1 VGHHC
6 RPQRIRGDPLSTSA
20 SGAISDHTVDF
31 DPFSEDFFNGA
42 FDTYRRLRDTAPVY
56 YNPKWDFWALTRY
69 EDVAPATKDHETFSS
84 ARGATLDMVQA
95 HDDAIPLPKVII
107 SMDPPEHQKMRRLV
121 SNVFTPRAIAALEDM
136 VRDKVY
142 ERVHALDPSS
152 FDVVADFSALFP
164 NEVITTMLG
173 VPKQDRDQIRI
184 WLDLL
189 LERHPGQIATTAEGF
204 DASTKT
210 GIYYYGLVRQ
220 RRAEPRDDMISRLI
234 ETEVERD
241 GQVEKLTDV
250 DITGFATMLGG
261 AGAETVTK
269 LVGNA
274 MVAFADFPDQWQKL
288 QRDRSKIPAAVE
300 ELLRYE
306 APSQYQVRTTTRDVT
321 LHDRTIPAG
330 SAVLLVTGSATR
342 DERMFPHPDRVDIDR
357 ERKMGFNLA
366 FGYGV
371 HSCLGAALARMESRI
386 ALEALLD
393 LLPDYEVERAGL
405 RRVAMS
411 NVCGWSNVPVR
422 RKG

>member
-1 VGHHC
+1 VN
-6 RPQRIRGDPLSTSA
+6 SA
-20 SGAISDHTVDF
+20 TPRLTDDSIDF
-31 DPFSEDFFNGA
+31 DPFSMDFFNGA
-42 FDTYRRLRDTAPVY
+42 YDTYRRLRDEAPVY
-56 YNPKWDFWALTRY
+56 YNEKWDFWALTRY
-69 EDVAPATKDHETFSS
+69 DDVAPATKDHETFSS
-84 ARGATLDMVQA
+84 AKGATLDMVKA
-95 HDDAIPLPKVII
+95 HDDAIPVPKVII

-136 VRDKVY
+136 VREKVY
-142 ERVHALDPSS
+142 ERLDALNPES
-152 FDVVADFSALFP
+152 FDVVADFSAVFP

-173 VPKQDRDQIRI
+173 VPKQDRDQIRQ

-189 LERHPGQIATTAEGF
+189 LERHPGEIATTKRGYE
-204 DASTKT
+204 ASVNT
-210 GIYYYGLVRQ
+210 GLYYYDLVQQ
-220 RRAEPRDDMISRLI
+220 RRAKPEDDMISRLI
-234 ETEVERD
+234 ETEIERD
-241 GQVEKLTDV
+241 GVVEKLTDV

-274 MVAFADFPDQWQKL
+274 MVAFADFPDQWRRL
-288 QRDRSKIPAAVE
+288 LEDRSKVPAAVE

-321 LHDRTIPAG
+321 YYGATIPVD

-342 DERMFPHPDRVDIDR
+342 DERMFDDPDRLDIDR

-366 FGYGV
+366 FGYGI

-386 ALEALLD
+386 ALEALLNFI
-393 LLPDYEVERAGL
+393 PDYEVDRGGL

-411 NVCGWSNVPVR
+411 NVCGWANVPL
-422 RKG
+422 RKVF

>member
-1 VGHHC
+1 M
-6 RPQRIRGDPLSTSA
+6 SATTSEIA
-20 SGAISDHTVDF
+20 DGAIEF

-42 FDTYRRLRDTAPVY
+42 YNTYRRLRDEAPIY
-56 YNPKWDFWALTRY
+56 YNAKWDFWALTRY
-69 EDVAPATKDHETFSS
+69 DDVAPATKDHETYSS
-84 ARGATLDMVQA
+84 AKGATLDMVKA
-95 HDDAIPLPKVII
+95 HDDAIPVPKVII
-107 SMDPPEHQKMRRLV
+107 SMDPPEHQKMRKLV
-121 SNVFTPRAIAALEDM
+121 SKVFTPRAIEAMERM
-136 VRDKVY
+136 VHEKVY
-142 ERVHALDPSS
+142 ERLESLDPES

-164 NEVITTMLG
+164 NEIITTMLG
-173 VPKQDRDQIRI
+173 VPKEDRDQIRL

-189 LERHPGQIATTAEGF
+189 IERHPGEIATTKEGYE
-204 DASTKT
+204 AATNT
-210 GIYYYGLVRQ
+210 GLYYYDLVQQ
-220 RRAEPRDDMISRLI
+220 RRARPEDDMISRLI
-234 ETEVERD
+234 ETEIERD
-241 GQVEKLTDV
+241 GVVEKLTDV

-288 QRDRSKIPAAVE
+288 RDDRSKVPAAVE

-306 APSQYQVRTTTRDVT
+306 APSQYQVRTATRDVT
-321 LHDRTIPAG
+321 YYGTTIPEG

-342 DERMFPHPDRVDIDR
+342 DERMFEEPDRLNIDR

-366 FGYGV
+366 FGYGI

-393 LLPDYEVERAGL
+393 FIPEYQVDRSGL

-411 NVCGWSNVPVR
+411 NVCGWSNVPVSSR
-422 RKG
+422 R

>member
-1 VGHHC
+1 VN
-6 RPQRIRGDPLSTSA
+6 SA
-20 SGAISDHTVDF
+20 TPRLTDDSIDF
-31 DPFSEDFFNGA
+31 DPFSMDFFNGA
-42 FDTYRRLRDTAPVY
+42 YDTYRRLRDEAPVY
-56 YNPKWDFWALTRY
+56 YNEKWDFWALTRY
-69 EDVAPATKDHETFSS
+69 DDVAPATKDHETFSS
-84 ARGATLDMVQA
+84 AKGATLDMVKA
-95 HDDAIPLPKVII
+95 HDDAIPVPKVII

-136 VRDKVY
+136 VREKVY
-142 ERVHALDPSS
+142 ERVDALNPES
-152 FDVVADFSALFP
+152 FDVVADFSAVFP

-173 VPKQDRDQIRI
+173 VPKQDRDQIRQ

-189 LERHPGQIATTAEGF
+189 LERHPGEIATTKRGYE
-204 DASTKT
+204 ASVNT
-210 GIYYYGLVRQ
+210 GLYYYDLVQQ
-220 RRAEPRDDMISRLI
+220 RRAKPQDDMISRLI
-234 ETEVERD
+234 ETEIERD
-241 GQVEKLTDV
+241 GVVEKLTDV

-274 MVAFADFPDQWQKL
+274 MVAFADFPDQWRKL
-288 QRDRSKIPAAVE
+288 VEDRSKIPAAVE

-306 APSQYQVRTTTRDVT
+306 APSQYQVRTATRDVT
-321 LHDRTIPAG
+321 YHGATIPAG

-342 DERMFPHPDRVDIDR
+342 DERMFEDPDRLDVDR

-393 LLPDYEVERAGL
+393 SVPEYEVDRGGL

-422 RKG
+422 KVF

>member
-1 VGHHC
+1 MNTTT
-6 RPQRIRGDPLSTSA
+6 TSSV
-20 SGAISDHTVDF
+20 SGGPVEF
-31 DPFSEDFFNGA
+31 DPFSSDFFNGA
-42 FDTYRRLRDTAPVY
+42 FETYRRMRDEAPLY
-56 YNPKWDFWALTRY
+56 YSSKWDFWALTRY

-84 ARGATLDMVQA
+84 AKGATLDMVKA

-107 SMDPPEHQKMRRLV
+107 SMDPPEHQKMRKLV
-121 SNVFTPRAIAALEDM
+121 SNVFTPRAIGALEDM
-136 VRDKVY
+136 VREKVH
-142 ERVHALDPSS
+142 ERLRALDPTS

-173 VPKQDRDQIRI
+173 VPKADRDQIRQ

-189 LERHPGQIATTAEGF
+189 LERHPGEIATTPDGF
-204 DASTKT
+204 DASMKT
-210 GIYYYGLVRQ
+210 GIYYYKLIQ
-220 RRAEPRDDMISRLI
+220 ERRARPQDDMISRLI
-234 ETEVERD
+234 ETEIERD

-250 DITGFATMLGG
+250 DIAGFATLLGG

-288 QRDRSKIPAAVE
+288 RADRSKIPAAIE

-306 APSQYQVRTTTRDVT
+306 APSQYQIRTATRDVT
-321 LHDRTIPAG
+321 LHGGTIPAG

-342 DERMFPHPDRVDIDR
+342 DERMFPDADRLDIDR
-357 ERKMGFNLA
+357 DRKMGFNLA

-386 ALEALLD
+386 AMEALLD
-393 LLPDYEVERAGL
+393 FIPDYEVDRSGL
-405 RRVAMS
+405 RRVAMT
-411 NVCGWSNVPVR
+411 NVFGWSNVPVR
-422 RKG
+422 LLG

>member
-1 VGHHC
+1 M
-6 RPQRIRGDPLSTSA
+6 SA
-20 SGAISDHTVDF
+20 TGELDSRSVDF

-42 FDTYRRLRDTAPVY
+42 YETYRRLRDEAPIY
-56 YNPKWDFWALTRY
+56 YNAKWDFWALSRY
-69 EDVAPATKDHETFSS
+69 DDVATANKDHETFSS
-84 ARGATLDMVQA
+84 AKGATLDMVKA
-95 HDDAIPLPKVII
+95 HRDAIDVPKVII

-121 SNVFTPRAIAALEDM
+121 SSVFTPRAIGALEDM

-142 ERVHALDPSS
+142 ERINALNPDS

-173 VPKQDRDQIRI
+173 VPKQDRDQIRH

-189 LERHPGQIATTAEGF
+189 LERRPGEIATTRSGYE
-204 DASTKT
+204 ASVKT
-210 GIYYYGLVRQ
+210 GLYYYDLVQQ
-220 RRAEPRDDMISRLI
+220 RRAHPEGDMISRLI

-241 GQVEKLTDV
+241 GLVDKLTDV

-269 LVGNA
+269 LIGNA
-274 MVAFADFPDQWQKL
+274 MVAFADFPEQWRML
-288 QRDRSKIPAAVE
+288 HADRSKIPAAIE

-306 APSQYQVRTTTRDVT
+306 PPSQYQVRTATREVT
-321 LHDRTIPAG
+321 YYGNAIPAG
-330 SAVLLVTGSATR
+330 SAVLLVTGAATR
-342 DERMFPHPDRVDIDR
+342 DERMFTDPDRLNIDR

-386 ALEALLD
+386 ALDALLD
-393 LLPDYEVERAGL
+393 LLPEYEVDREGL

-411 NVCGWSNVPVR
+411 NVTGWSNVPVR
-422 RKG
+422 RVC